1 MKGRGYKM
9 EAHLQQIY
17 QFSQS
22 SPTLTIAST
31 GDAPMINLMHNILIK
46 PILENFVYLGKNFF
60 YNNPC
65 ENECQKN

>member
-22 SPTLTIAST
+22 SPTLTILST
-31 GDAPMINLMHNILIK
+31 GDAPMINLIHSILIK
-46 PILENFVYLGKNFF
+46 PILEIFIILEKTIFLH
-60 YNNPC
+60 
-65 ENECQKN
+65 